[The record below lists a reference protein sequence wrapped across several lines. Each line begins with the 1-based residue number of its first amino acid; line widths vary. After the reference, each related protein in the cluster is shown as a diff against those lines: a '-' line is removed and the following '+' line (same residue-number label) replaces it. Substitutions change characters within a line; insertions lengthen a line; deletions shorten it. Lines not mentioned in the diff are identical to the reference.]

1 MRNAASFLFPA
12 LVAVSLGLH
21 LWVLQ
26 KGVPRLA
33 PPRKSQPV
41 ETTEIFLLEQ
51 QPPPA
56 AREMDAPPQDVV
68 PEPVPLPEPA
78 VEPVPEPLPE
88 PPAQPEPI
96 QEAAEAP
103 PPEPP
108 KRHSPPEPVA
118 RSSKPRTSRTAHVPA
133 PLVLNNP
140 APAYP
145 ELARQKGW
153 EGRTIVRVEVS
164 PAGHATKVSIARG
177 SGFGVLDQAALR
189 AVKKWRFQ
197 PRTVGGLPAPG
208 VVEVPVNFSLDR

>member
-51 QPPPA
+51 QSPPD

-88 PPAQPEPI
+88 PQAQSERI
-96 QEAAEAP
+96 QEVAEA
-103 PPEPP
+103 PP

-118 RSSKPRTSRTAHVPA
+118 RSSKPQTSRTAHVPA

-164 PAGHATKVSIARG
+164 PAGQATKVSIARG